1 MKEENKDLKNLLS
14 SKEQEISKNT
24 KKQFELSEEITS
36 LNNQISTQNL
46 IIQKIKNDTSKNID
60 SLTMIKKL
68 FPIQNLSY
76 VAQKNDEID
85 VNMMLFTQD
94 NQIPLKIFRL
104 AEGKYLYGSLK
115 IDVFLEH
122 SKLMVNLNGETSSF
136 EQFNLKHLPLELN
149 SIIQQNL
156 NIPAKNE
163 KTEEVPNCVSIGEME
178 MNQDSKQLKVK
189 KEQQQVN
196 KSTTPSKSVTSNK
209 SSSKK
214 SDHNSKSEIIDSSKR
229 KK

>member
-14 SKEQEISKNT
+14 QKEQEISKNT

-46 IIQKIKNDTSKNID
+46 IIQKMRNDTSKNID

-76 VAQKNDEID
+76 IAQKNDEID
-85 VNMMLFTQD
+85 VNMMLFMQD
-94 NQIPLKIFRL
+94 NQIPLKIIRL

-115 IDVFLEH
+115 IEVFLEH
-122 SKLMVNLNGETSSF
+122 GKLMVNLNGEASSF

-156 NIPAKNE
+156 NISLKTE
-163 KTEEVPNCVSIGEME
+163 KTEEVPNCASIDEME
-178 MNQDSKQLKVK
+178 INQDNKVK
-189 KEQQQVN
+189 GKKETQHLN
-196 KSTTPSKSVTSNK
+196 KMTTPSKSVTSNK

-214 SDHNSKSEIIDSSKR
+214 SEIVDSSKR

>member
-14 SKEQEISKNT
+14 QKEQEISKNT

-46 IIQKIKNDTSKNID
+46 IIQKIKSDTSKNID

-76 VAQKNDEID
+76 IAQKNDEID
-85 VNMMLFTQD
+85 VNMMLFMQD
-94 NQIPLKIFRL
+94 NQIPLKIIRL
-104 AEGKYLYGSLK
+104 AECKYLYGSLK

-122 SKLMVNLNGETSSF
+122 GKLMVNFNGETSSF

-156 NIPAKNE
+156 NISVKNE

-178 MNQDSKQLKVK
+178 MNQDSKVKAK
-189 KEQQQVN
+189 KEPQQVN

-209 SSSKK
+209 SSAKK

>member
-14 SKEQEISKNT
+14 QKEQEIFKNT

-46 IIQKIKNDTSKNID
+46 IIQKIRNDTSKNID

-85 VNMMLFTQD
+85 VNMMLFMQD
-94 NQIPLKIFRL
+94 NQIPLKIIRL

-122 SKLMVNLNGETSSF
+122 SKLMVNLIGETSSF

-178 MNQDSKQLKVK
+178 INQESKIKVK